1 MNCIYCICFDY
12 MNVIYLW
19 WFSADAFFSPC
30 HQRRLQNR
38 WIFFWNYSG
47 APEIHPHFLGGF
59 EGFHGTIHESR
70 NCGFL
75 IVFETPPK
83 HHWKLN
89 VCRWGQYG
97 WIKQVHLWMFLES
110 RAHGNCD
117 LVSIA
122 CKETSDLLIDDWE
135 DQERLLFFSQIYWV
149 SQKYQLVCFLKK
161 RYELLTFQVF
171 LGAASKAH
179 ANNPSFLSANDE
191 GNCLTQTKFIIE
203 ELRAYPSTWCLESA
217 RKTWTL
223 HLLTGCYT
231 SFIDPLQKKHT
242 VWGTESISHLIW
254 GTLLSRWFYVFL
266 GGESGRIMLPSW
278 VRYKVGPQEI

>member
-1 MNCIYCICFDY
+1 MPFFPL
-12 MNVIYLW
+12 VTSEGFKTGG
-19 WFSADAFFSPC
+19 FSF
-30 HQRRLQNR
+30 
-38 WIFFWNYSG
+38 
-47 APEIHPHFLGGF
+47 EIILVLPKYFLGGF

-135 DQERLLFFSQIYWV
+135 DQERHLFFSQIYWV

-161 RYELLTFQVF
+161 RYELLAFQVF

-231 SFIDPLQKKHT
+231 SFIDPLQKNTPFGELK
-242 VWGTESISHLIW
+242 
-254 GTLLSRWFYVFL
+254 VFPTSFEARCWVDDSTFFWV
-266 GGESGRIMLPSW
+266 GKVGESCCLHG
-278 VRYKVGPQEI
+278 